1 MLCVI
6 IISVVGCII
15 VGNIGYHDIQLDDGT
30 LYGKFKGNDKDLVL
44 LIVAGSGPTDMNGNS
59 SLTQGRNDSFIQLA
73 KDLSHRGITTFRYDK
88 RTAGRSVDTFDNK
101 DMDFDYF
108 IDDCR
113 DAIKYLKEQ
122 GYKKIVIIGHSQG
135 SLVGMMAAIQEPVDG
150 FISVAGSGF
159 TIDTILENQLLPHY
173 DEKSK
178 EIKAIHSLREGTIDT
193 SFDEDHALFSVT
205 NQEFL
210 LTWMKYNPAEEIKK
224 LNIPI
229 LLIQGD
235 MDTQVNVDDLKSL
248 KAANSQDESILI
260 KGMNHVLKKV
270 SSEEENVVTYTD
282 PSYQLHSEL
291 VPTIVKFINTLK

>member
-1 MLCVI
+1 MLCVV

-15 VGNIGYHDIQLDDGT
+15 VGNIGYHDVQLDDGT
-30 LYGKFKGNDKDLVL
+30 LYGKFKGNNKDLVL
-44 LIVAGSGPTDMNGNS
+44 LIVAGSGPTDMNGNT

-73 KDLSHRGITTFRYDK
+73 KELSRKGITSFRYDK
-88 RTAGRSVDTFDNK
+88 RTAGKSVGTFDYK
-101 DMDFDYF
+101 DMEFDFF

-113 DAIKYLKEQ
+113 GAIKYLKEK
-122 GYKKIVIIGHSQG
+122 GYEKIVVMGHSQG

-159 TIDTILENQLLPHY
+159 TIDTTLEKQLLPHY

-193 SFDEDHALFSVT
+193 SFEEDHAIFSIT
-205 NQEFL
+205 NQKFL
-210 LTWMKYNPAEEIKK
+210 LTWMKYNPAKVIKK

-235 MDTQVNVDDLKSL
+235 MDTQVNIDDFKSL
-248 KAANSQDESILI
+248 KAANSQGKSILI
-260 KGMNHVLKKV
+260 KGMNHVLKEV
-270 SSEEENVVTYTD
+270 SSEEENIVTYTD

-291 VPTIVKFINTLK
+291 VPAIVKFINTLR